1 MKRRW
6 RVVELTRAD
15 KLSFGAVRF
24 NRRRRQHLWYEDCPT
39 IRCCPDTHTI
49 TIQSAGYD
57 PDPESII
64 YFKHCSELPRD
75 VFNQSMYTQLREIW
89 FRGHTQTP
97 VPDASLLKRWFSIGS
112 LEERDA
118 FDRECSSIA
127 SIPLAAIAPSE
138 LVLPPFQSYA
148 DDVKNAEIIAS
159 PFLNEVKEARQTDA
173 ETGAGTFLSLVLFLD
188 QMPRNTLRRQDELP
202 LVFNHYDRIARALV
216 RSVLATDPNIMDQ
229 TTMGS
234 RVYWTWLLLPFMH
247 SEDLPTHELALKL
260 ERHWR
265 QRDREPTEGPIA
277 EFAARWITNE
287 DEHIEPIKRFGRYPH
302 RNQCLGRASTLEE
315 MEYLTTT
322 KNYGVKQEPAKDE
335 L

>member
-1 MKRRW
+1 M
-6 RVVELTRAD
+6 APSPA
-15 KLSFGAVRF
+15 SF
-24 NRRRRQHLWYEDCPT
+24 Q
-39 IRCCPDTHTI
+39 
-49 TIQSAGYD
+49 
-57 PDPESII
+57 
-64 YFKHCSELPRD
+64 LPRD

-138 LVLPPFQSYA
+138 LVLPPFKSYA

-247 SEDLPTHELALKL
+247 SEHLPTHELALKL

-277 EFAARWITNE
+277 EFAARWIANE